1 MAYWLK
7 PVQLKA
13 AGRASIG
20 FKAAQAQVSQVTTSQ
35 IKLHSIVFSTQKK
48 WEQTYVV
55 SILKQESVYH
65 HVGLRAAIVEFLKR
79 RCLWTP
85 IKKKKT
91 CRQLQRPEKHQ
102 HQHQLLK
109 YTNQITL
116 QEWLVASPG
125 FNKGC
130 STNGSIEY
138 NIGGGVVEFPGRVYP
153 SRHGDFEVLAA
164 SSGHRESFS
173 VDRSMILKVDRG
185 EMEDT
190 SFSRSQSGKIKKRV
204 RFKLPEVADIFI
216 LDSSNNTHFEK

>member
-1 MAYWLK
+1 MGCRFQRRVETVWFVNSVVHGL
-7 PVQLKA
+7 L
-13 AGRASIG
+13 
-20 FKAAQAQVSQVTTSQ
+20 AQACTAKGSGPSQYWVSVLRHSPVHSPRLLLSGGFMSGPDSKQPKPKPHRSQ
-35 IKLHSIVFSTQKK
+35 LHRSSFTPSSSPLRFDRATPSLDLSLLKLHRS
-48 WEQTYVV
+48 
-55 SILKQESVYH
+55 
-65 HVGLRAAIVEFLKR
+65 
-79 RCLWTP
+79 
-85 IKKKKT
+85 
-91 CRQLQRPEKHQ
+91 QLS
-102 HQHQLLK
+102 L
-109 YTNQITL
+109 T
-116 QEWLVASPG
+116 EWLVASPG

-173 VDRSMILKVDRG
+173 VDRPMILKVDRG